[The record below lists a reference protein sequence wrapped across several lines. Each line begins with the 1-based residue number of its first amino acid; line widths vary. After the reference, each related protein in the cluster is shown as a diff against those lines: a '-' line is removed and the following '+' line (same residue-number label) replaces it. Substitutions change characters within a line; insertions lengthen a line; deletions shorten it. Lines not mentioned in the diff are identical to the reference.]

1 MNVRTCSI
9 IALPKIIDSRG
20 NLTFVESD
28 IHVPFNINRVY
39 FLYDVPSRSCRGGHS
54 HLDLWQLLIAISGSF
69 SVTIDD
75 GDNTGTVTLN
85 APDEGLLIG
94 PGVWRELNGFSAGS
108 VCLVLASNKYNEA
121 DYIRD
126 YDIHVKTFSQGT

>member
-9 IALPKIIDSRG
+9 IPLPKVIDSRG
-20 NLTFVESD
+20 NLTFLESNNQ
-28 IHVPFNINRVY
+28 VPFTINRVY
-39 FLYDVPSRSCRGGHS
+39 FLYDVPSRSSRGGHS
-54 HLDLWQLLIAISGSF
+54 HMDLWQLLVAISGSF
-69 SVTIDD
+69 SVVVDD
-75 GDNTGTVTLN
+75 GDCRSTVTLN

-108 VCLVLASNKYNEA
+108 VCLVLASNKYDEA

-126 YDIHVKTFSQGT
+126 YATHVETFSQGT